1 MFSLRMT
8 RSDFSDA
15 LLYVYTQ
22 IELLTI
28 ETGLSIKRY
37 FFGDPAVL
45 KLKGR
50 GSKAVEKSTCNGKLM
65 H

>member
-1 MFSLRMT
+1 MFSVRMT
-8 RSDFSDA
+8 RYDFSDA
-15 LLYVYTQ
+15 LLYVYQ

-45 KLKGR
+45 KLKGH
-50 GSKAVEKSTCNGKLM
+50 GSASGRKSICNGKLM

>member
-15 LLYVYTQ
+15 LRYVYTQ

-45 KLKGR
+45 KLKGH
-50 GSKAVEKSTCNGKLM
+50 GSASGRKVNM
-65 H
+65 